1 MSPIDADMTAM
12 ETELHTSAHAPI
24 RLEDLRAKV
33 GQETGV
39 SRWIVVDQK
48 RIDGF
53 AEVTGDRQF
62 IHVDPVSAAK
72 SPFGGTIAHGLLTL
86 SFIGEMQEV
95 FPKISDLQ
103 MGVNYGFDKIRFL
116 APVRSG
122 ASIRARCKL
131 ADMTERKPGTWLCR
145 YLVTIE
151 VQGSDQPAMIADWLI
166 LNVARQASPH

>member
-1 MSPIDADMTAM
+1 MVAIQHPHPPVKLS
-12 ETELHTSAHAPI
+12 ELSQRI
-24 RLEDLRAKV
+24 

-53 AEVTGDRQF
+53 AESTGDRQF
-62 IHVDPVSAAK
+62 IHVDPVRAAD
-72 SPFGGTIAHGLLTL
+72 SPFGTTIAHGLLTL
-86 SFIGEMQEV
+86 SLMGEMKEV
-95 FPKISDLQ
+95 FPEISDLE
-103 MGVNYGFDKIRFL
+103 MGVNYGFDKVRFL

-131 ADMTERKPGTWLCR
+131 VDMEERSPNTWLCR

-151 VQGSDQPAMIADWLI
+151 IRDSKQPAVVADWLI
-166 LNVARQASPH
+166 LNVARRSS